1 MTGVLG
7 GLDLAPIAIAI
18 SLVAAA
24 IAIVHHASLRSD
36 AERAEA
42 GWILDVVLALHAAVY
57 VWVTLGVHASPGT
70 LTPNLIPFTELG
82 ATFEYWFTSWIPEH
96 GLTQVPPQVAVVAGN
111 FLLLA
116 PFATV
121 APLRWKALTSGWRVI
136 VATAVIAGVDE
147 LLQGVLGRGRNLSF
161 DDVLV
166 QVLGAIAIYGMM
178 TGALNA
184 RERRLADAH
193 EDAKTA
199 AQSSPNAP

>member
-1 MTGVLG
+1 MPGVLG

-24 IAIVHHASLRSD
+24 IAIVHHASIRSD
-36 AERAEA
+36 AERAAEA

-57 VWVTLGVHASPGT
+57 VWVVLGIHASPGA
-70 LTPNLIPFTELG
+70 LSPNLIPFTDL
-82 ATFEYWFTSWIPEH
+82 ASTFEHWFTNWIPRH

-116 PFATV
+116 PFAAV
-121 APLRWKALTSGWRVI
+121 APLRWKALASGWRII
-136 VATAVIAGVDE
+136 VAAAVIAGTTE
-147 LLQGVLGRGRNLSF
+147 ILQSVLGRGRNVSF

-166 QVLGAIAIYGMM
+166 QVLGAIAIYGMT

-184 RERRLADAH
+184 RERRLAEAR
-193 EDAKTA
+193 
-199 AQSSPNAP
+199 QV